1 MSFIV
6 LLGFQIKYADKKRGG
21 RPKVDIEKSILPN
34 IPLEDLFTELP
45 LDIDRDIPLRWWSV
59 KTAGKYLGVSERTLR
74 TYIAEGKVVW
84 KYKTVKGHR
93 RILVDNRSVISL
105 ANTRKWKREQKET
118 DDNVDQ

>member
-1 MSFIV
+1 M
-6 LLGFQIKYADKKRGG
+6 
-21 RPKVDIEKSILPN
+21 DIEKSILPN

-59 KTAGKYLGVSERTLR
+59 KTAGEYLGVSERTLR

-84 KYKTVKGHR
+84 KYKTVKGHG
-93 RILVDNRSVISL
+93 RILIDNRSVISL

-118 DDNVDQ
+118 EDNVEQ